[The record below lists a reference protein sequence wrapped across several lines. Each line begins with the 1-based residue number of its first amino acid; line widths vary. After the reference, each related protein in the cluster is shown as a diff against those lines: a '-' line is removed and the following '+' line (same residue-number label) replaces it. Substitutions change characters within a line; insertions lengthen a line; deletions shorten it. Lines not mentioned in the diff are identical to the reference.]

1 MRRHTAMNGFV
12 VAGQTA
18 DVRGQLMAFLA
29 RLLLR
34 MTSPKLSL
42 LSSFGKRT
50 IVGIRTGGSSGIL
63 QSGSLPN
70 EEEED
75 DDDDPQH
82 SDSVFPRSALFPDTD
97 VWAFSQTPTSGH
109 NVTSVVCVCHVCV
122 YVRTC
127 ITSVHLE

>member
-1 MRRHTAMNGFV
+1 MNGFA

-63 QSGSLPN
+63 QTGSLPN
-70 EEEED
+70 EEED
-75 DDDDPQH
+75 DDDD
-82 SDSVFPRSALFPDTD
+82 R
-97 VWAFSQTPTSGH
+97 
-109 NVTSVVCVCHVCV
+109 
-122 YVRTC
+122 
-127 ITSVHLE
+127 